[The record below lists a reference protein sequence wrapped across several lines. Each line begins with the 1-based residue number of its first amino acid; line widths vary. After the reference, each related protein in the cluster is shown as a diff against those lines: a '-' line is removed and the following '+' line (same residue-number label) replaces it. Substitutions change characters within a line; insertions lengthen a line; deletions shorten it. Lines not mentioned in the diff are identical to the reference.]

1 MRFMDTGI
9 GREDDP
15 RDVDG
20 FTRLGLR
27 RPPLLTAGVAAVTAV
42 VGVGGLMAAA
52 VLEALQR
59 TPAARD
65 GQWWRW
71 LTAMLVQDGGWA
83 GTLSNLLF
91 LVALRAAVEQVVGRL
106 PWVGAYLVAG
116 LAGQVAGQFWQPVGA
131 GNSVAVCGLAGV
143 LAWRA
148 ADPDLPPW
156 ARPAA
161 LFWLGAL
168 LATWWPPLLLL
179 GLAAGIA
186 EPRLPHGARRLLLTA
201 ATALVAVVLIAVA
214 NLHGAAL
221 AAGLAVGAVVRPAT
235 RARGR

>member
-1 MRFMDTGI
+1 M
-9 GREDDP
+9 
-15 RDVDG
+15 
-20 FTRLGLR
+20 
-27 RPPLLTAGVAAVTAV
+27 LTAGVAVLTAV
-42 VGVGGLMAAA
+42 VGVSGLLSRP
-52 VLEALQR
+52 VLDALQR

-65 GQWWRW
+65 GEPWRW
-71 LTAMLVQDGGWA
+71 LTSMLVQDGGWA
-83 GTLSNLLF
+83 GTVSNLLF
-91 LVALRAAVEQVVGRL
+91 LLVLGAAAEQVAGR
-106 PWVGAYLVAG
+106 PRWAGWYLVAG
-116 LAGQVAGQFWQPVGA
+116 LVGQVAGQAWQPVGA
-131 GNSVAVCGLAGV
+131 GNSVAVCGLAGG

-186 EPRLPHGARRLLLTA
+186 EPRLPRGARRLLLPS
-201 ATALVAVVLIAVA
+201 ATALVALVLIAVA
-214 NLHGAAL
+214 NVHGAAL
-221 AAGLAVGAVVRPAT
+221 AAGLVVGVRVRPAA

>member
-1 MRFMDTGI
+1 
-9 GREDDP
+9 
-15 RDVDG
+15 VNG
-20 FTRLGLR
+20 FARLGLR
-27 RPPLLTAGVAAVTAV
+27 RRPLLTGAVTALTLV
-42 VGVGGLMAAA
+42 VGVVGLISPA
-52 VLEALQR
+52 VLDALER
-59 TPAARD
+59 TPAAVD

-91 LVALRAAVEQVVGRL
+91 LVALGAAAEQVVGR
-106 PWVGAYLVAG
+106 PQWVGGYLVAG

-148 ADPDLPPW
+148 ADPDLPFW

-168 LATWWPPLLLL
+168 LATWWPPLLIV

-186 EPRLPHGARRLLLTA
+186 EPRLPHRTRRLLLPA
-201 ATALVAVVLIAVA
+201 ASALVAAVLIAVA
-214 NLHGAAL
+214 NVHGAAL
-221 AAGLAVGAVVRPAT
+221 AAGLVVGAVSPRRRRPSPASPS
-235 RARGR
+235 